1 MTTELQEF
9 NHLIEDLKS
18 VINEPNFDKEFKSK
32 ASDVP
37 KSKQFL
43 IKMELKRLAQ
53 PTTRVIDLRGHVVGE
68 PSQFEYQGKV
78 HYLDEV
84 AKNIFKSQVEKFG
97 QYTVGCYEEVMN
109 AENNHRVLHKK
120 EQQERLEEAQQLNSP
135 NAAPVL
141 KQKETI
147 AKQLIG
153 HTVEFTHYGIRA
165 EERMNFSIAIEI
177 QFGLGDVV
185 KAQSSDLSVGGI
197 KVRLPKA
204 RAVDIDQKLAIYL
217 VGLEEEFELG
227 LKDGIEYQVVGID
240 AINETQKYVRLKRT
254 FNEDIA
260 AFDEF
265 LANFINGNK
274 RRYKVNFDNT
284 IEAATIKGFEQ
295 YYLPRLTSLPLY
307 IRHVKDRYVPTIA
320 LATENN
326 RAILGYFSD
335 ENKNLVFQQILSQK
349 RLLTLISQDAEIKQT
364 LLFCFTHAKAGRLY
378 FYSATLEEL
387 NKDDTLKQQF
397 IGFGSQKES
406 WQVFKLQ
413 LAKTSYDDAHL
424 PLSIPDTA
432 SEEIKKLN
440 RPPPPRVQG
449 LLKDL
454 SYIVTLTSLK
464 NDSSTLQY
472 QDQYKYEQSKLNLLK
487 TFSHGKLSK
496 YINIEVDS
504 IDYVNLRSEERYLYK
519 TTVNIELVDEE
530 ANFIKGSSRD
540 ISSYG
545 LQVVLEAP
553 CEFKKA
559 DILLLALPELQRV
572 TNKYKLEKL
581 PYEVMAV
588 SKDKLTMNLRVYDPR
603 GGHQGR
609 QFFYK
614 LIKQN
619 AAKLT
624 PAKMESKYPG
634 LSKALRN
641 IFAKNS
647 KNMAVYFSKHQKKVE
662 INMVGKG
669 PQPNLFHHLMKQ
681 FPVGKDS
688 INLYPLVKDNTVQ
701 KAFTPILNELERTDR
716 PKQVDL
722 YIRYRP
728 NQATVQ
734 RSFVCYFGDQ
744 FLAQD
749 MLESFVMAAVKK
761 DVFLAFRIFVSK
773 TGRPDMDYVSNEI
786 KYINHY
792 AMHKAKEIE
801 SKLWNVIGVADVID
815 ISDEVMV
822 KTGINTATIE
832 NQQIIKN
839 DLLNKW

>member
-9 NHLIEDLKS
+9 NYLIEDLKS
-18 VINEPNFDKEFKSK
+18 VINQPHFDKEFKLK
-32 ASDVP
+32 AVDVP

-53 PTTRVIDLRGHVVGE
+53 PTSRVIDLRGHVLGE
-68 PSQFEYQGKV
+68 PQPFEFEGKT

-84 AKNIFKSQVEKFG
+84 AKNIFKTQVEKFG

-109 AENNHRVLHKK
+109 AENNHRVIHKR
-120 EQQERLEEAQQLNSP
+120 EQKERLEEALQKKDP
-135 NAAPVL
+135 NNPTVAT
-141 KQKETI
+141 KKETI
-147 AKQLIG
+147 SKELIG
-153 HTVEFTHYGIRA
+153 HTVEFTHYGIRT
-165 EERMNFSIAIEI
+165 EERMNFSIAVEI
-177 QFGLGDVV
+177 QFGLGDTL

-197 KVRLPKA
+197 KVKVPKPK
-204 RAVDIDQKLAIYL
+204 VTNVGQKLAIYL
-217 VGLEEEFELG
+217 VGLEEEFALG
-227 LKDGIEYQVVGID
+227 LKDGIQYEVVGID
-240 AINETQKYVRLKRT
+240 EINDTHKYLRLKRT
-254 FNEDIA
+254 FTEDIA

-284 IEAATIKGFEQ
+284 LEAATIKGFEQ
-295 YYLPRLTSLPLY
+295 YYLPRVTSLPVFL
-307 IRHVKDRYVPTIA
+307 RHVQDRYVPTIA

-326 RAILGYFSD
+326 KPVLGYFSD
-335 ENKNLVFQQILSQK
+335 ENRNLVFQQILSQK
-349 RLLTLISQDAEIKQT
+349 RILKLISIESEIKQT

-387 NKDDTLKQQF
+387 NSNEDLKQQF
-397 IGFGSQKES
+397 IGFGSQKDS
-406 WQVFKLQ
+406 WQVFKIQ
-413 LAKTSYDDAHL
+413 LTSTSIDDAHL
-424 PLSIPDTA
+424 PLSIPDSA

-454 SYIVTLTSLK
+454 SYIVTFTSLTTEA
-464 NDSSTLQY
+464 SSKQY
-472 QDQYKYEQSKLNLLK
+472 QDIYQYEQSKLNLLK
-487 TFSHGKLSK
+487 AFSHPKLSK

-504 IDYVNLRSEERYLYK
+504 IDYVNLRAEERYLYK
-519 TTVNIELVDEE
+519 TAVNIEITEDESNVI
-530 ANFIKGSSRD
+530 AGSSRD

-545 LQVVLEAP
+545 LQVVLDTP
-553 CEFKKA
+553 SDFKKS

-572 TNKYKLEKL
+572 TNKYQLTKL

-588 SKDKLTMNLRVYDPR
+588 SRDKLTMNLRVYDPR

-614 LIKQN
+614 LIRQN
-619 AAKLT
+619 ASKLT

-641 IFAKNS
+641 VFAKNS
-647 KNMAVYFSKHQKKVE
+647 KNLAVYFSKNQKKVE

-669 PQPNLFHHLMKQ
+669 PKPNLFHHLMTQ
-681 FPVGKDS
+681 FPVGKES
-688 INLYPLVKDNTVQ
+688 VNLYPLVKDNTVQ
-701 KAFTPILNELERTDR
+701 SSFTPILNELERTDKPR
-716 PKQVDL
+716 QVDL

-734 RSFVCYFGDQ
+734 RSFVCYFGEQ

-761 DVFLAFRIFVSK
+761 DVFLTFRLFISK
-773 TGRPDMDYVSNEI
+773 TGRPDMDFVNNEI

-801 SKLWNVIGVADVID
+801 SKLWNVVGVADVVD

-822 KTGINTATIE
+822 KTGIDTDVIE
-832 NQQIIKN
+832 KQQAIKN
-839 DLLNKW
+839 NLLLKW